1 MKYVC
6 DFWEKLSTT
15 LIPKLVLDKSEGK
28 IFWEESA
35 KEILGKINGLYPSP
49 GAWFIFKNERYKI
62 LKAEFSSAKGKPG
75 LILNNNLEI
84 ACNDFSI
91 KILKIQREGRKIQ
104 NINQFILGS
113 EIKKGTDLNNA
124 LIPSFNWIRRN

>member
-1 MKYVC
+1 M
-6 DFWEKLSTT
+6 
-15 LIPKLVLDKSEGK
+15 
-28 IFWEESA
+28 
-35 KEILGKINGLYPSP
+35 
-49 GAWFIFKNERYKI
+49 
-62 LKAEFSSAKGKPG
+62 KAEFSSAKGKPG

-124 LIPSFNWIRRN
+124 